1 MNFRYLLIGIACSF
15 ITASIGGSLTT
26 LDQWYFSLEQPNWK
40 PPDSFFPVIWSI
52 IFVFIGTSFGIS
64 YGKAV
69 HTEDKRKLIFC
80 FLFNGLL
87 NISWSFLYFY
97 LRRPDFAL
105 LEVVFLWGS
114 ILLLMLITSKHSTFS
129 SLLLFPY
136 LVWVTI
142 ATKLNY
148 YIVIANGPF

>member
-40 PPDSFFPVIWSI
+40 PPDSFFPFIWSI
-52 IFVFIGTSFGIS
+52 IFVFIGASFGIS

-97 LRRPDFAL
+97 LKRPDFAL
-105 LEVVFLWGS
+105 LEVIFFWGS
-114 ILLLMLITSKHSTFS
+114 ILLLILITRKHSIVST
-129 SLLLFPY
+129 LLLSPY
-136 LVWVTI
+136 LGWVTV
-142 ATKLNY
+142 ATTLNY

>member
-1 MNFRYLLIGIACSF
+1 MNLKYLLIGIACSF

-26 LDQWYFSLEQPNWK
+26 LDQWYFSLQQPNWK

-52 IFVFIGTSFGIS
+52 IFIFIGISFGIS
-64 YGKAV
+64 YGKAGN
-69 HTEDKRKLIFC
+69 TENKRTLIFC

-97 LRRPDFAL
+97 LKRPDFAL

-114 ILLLMLITSKHSTFS
+114 ILLLMLITSKHSIFA
-129 SLLLFPY
+129 SLLLSPY

-148 YIVIANGPF
+148 YIVVANGPF

>member
-1 MNFRYLLIGIACSF
+1 LNLKYLLIGIACSF

-26 LDQWYFSLEQPNWK
+26 LDQWYFSLQQPNWK

-52 IFVFIGTSFGIS
+52 IFIFIGISFGIS
-64 YGKAV
+64 YGKASN
-69 HTEDKRKLIFC
+69 TENKRKLIFC

-87 NISWSFLYFY
+87 NILWSFLYFY
-97 LRRPDFAL
+97 LKRPDFAL

-114 ILLLMLITSKHSTFS
+114 ILLLMLITNKHSTFS
-129 SLLLFPY
+129 SLLLSPY